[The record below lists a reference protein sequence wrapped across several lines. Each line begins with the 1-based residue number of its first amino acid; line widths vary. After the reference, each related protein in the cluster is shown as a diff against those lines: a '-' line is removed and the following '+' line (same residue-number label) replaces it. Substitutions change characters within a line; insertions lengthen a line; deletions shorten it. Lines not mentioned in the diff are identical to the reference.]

1 MRITLCDVGPRDG
14 LQNDPVQLEP
24 AQRAEL
30 VDRLAK
36 TGLPRIE
43 AVSFVNPKAVP
54 RMAGAAD
61 VMASIHREPGVIY
74 AALIL
79 NARGLDDALAADT
92 DEIHVAYPL
101 SNTFCRKNQNVTL
114 DEATAI
120 GRQLV
125 EGAKAAGKRV
135 TVTLGAAF
143 GCPFEGPT
151 DPGLVVEHA
160 RLAQDAGADEVIL
173 ADTIGVAV
181 PTQISSLVPAT
192 LAALAGTPVGLH
204 LHNTRNTGYANAAV
218 GVEAGATIFDASIGG
233 LGGCPFAPR
242 ATGNIATEDLV
253 YMLDGMGVETG
264 VDLDE
269 LIRVSEWLAGV
280 MGRDLP
286 GLVHRAGPFVPV
298 GADA

>member
-24 AQRAEL
+24 SQRAEL
-30 VDRLAK
+30 VDRLSA

-43 AVSFVNPKAVP
+43 ATSFVNPKAVP
-54 RMAGAAD
+54 RMAGAAE
-61 VMASIHREPGVIY
+61 VMASIDRRPGVIY
-74 AALIL
+74 AALVL
-79 NARGLDDALAADT
+79 NGRGLDDAISADA

-101 SNTFCRKNQNVTL
+101 TTTFCRKNQNVTL
-114 DEATAI
+114 EEATQIA
-120 GRQLV
+120 GDLV
-125 EGAKAAGKRV
+125 RGAKAAGKRV
-135 TVTLGAAF
+135 TMTLGVSF
-143 GCPFEGPT
+143 GCPFEGPV

-160 RLAQDAGADEVIL
+160 RLAADAGADEVIL

-181 PTQISSLVPAT
+181 PTQVMDLVPRT
-192 LAALAGTPVGLH
+192 LAAIGSVPVGLH

-218 GVEAGATIFDASIGG
+218 GVEAGATILDASIGG

-264 VDLDE
+264 VDLDA

-280 MGRDLP
+280 MGRELP

-298 GADA
+298 GTD

>member
-36 TGLPRIE
+36 TGLPRVE

-54 RMAGAAD
+54 RMAGAAE
-61 VMASIHREPGVIY
+61 VMSSIHREPGVLY
-74 AALIL
+74 AALVL
-79 NARGLDDALAADT
+79 NGRGLDDAIAADA

-125 EGAKAAGKRV
+125 EGGKAAGKRV
-135 TVTLGAAF
+135 TMTLGASF
-143 GCPFEGPT
+143 GCPFEGPV

-181 PTQISSLVPAT
+181 PTQVSSLVPAV
-192 LAALAGTPVGLH
+192 LAALGGLPVGLH

-218 GVEAGATIFDASIGG
+218 GIEAGATIFDASIGG

>member
-30 VDRLAK
+30 VDRLAT

-61 VMASIHREPGVIY
+61 VMASIHRDPGVIY

-192 LAALAGTPVGLH
+192 LAALAGTPLGLH

>member
-24 AQRAEL
+24 SQRAEL
-30 VDRLAK
+30 VDRLSA

-43 AVSFVNPKAVP
+43 ATSFVNPKAVP
-54 RMAGAAD
+54 RMAGAAE
-61 VMASIHREPGVIY
+61 VMASIERRPGVIY
-74 AALIL
+74 AALVL
-79 NARGLDDALAADT
+79 NGRGLDDAISADA

-101 SNTFCRKNQNVTL
+101 TTTFCRKNQNVTL
-114 DEATAI
+114 EEATQIA
-120 GRQLV
+120 GDLV
-125 EGAKAAGKRV
+125 RGAKAAGRRV
-135 TVTLGAAF
+135 TMTLGVSF
-143 GCPFEGPT
+143 GCPFEGPV

-160 RLAQDAGADEVIL
+160 RLAADAGADEVIL

-181 PTQISSLVPAT
+181 PTQVMGLVPRT
-192 LAALAGTPVGLH
+192 LAAIGSVPVGLH

-218 GVEAGATIFDASIGG
+218 GVEAGATILDASIGG

-264 VDLDE
+264 VDLDA

-280 MGRDLP
+280 MGRELP

-298 GADA
+298 GTD

>member
-1 MRITLCDVGPRDG
+1 MRITICDVGPRDG

-30 VDRLAK
+30 VDRLSQ

-54 RMAGAAD
+54 RMAGAAE
-61 VMASIHREPGVIY
+61 VMSSINRKPGVIY
-74 AALIL
+74 AGLIL
-79 NARGLDDALAADT
+79 NGRGLDDAIAADT

-101 SNTFCRKNQNVTL
+101 TNTFCRKNQNVTL
-114 DEATAI
+114 DEATVI
-120 GRQLV
+120 GQQLV

-135 TVTLGAAF
+135 TMTLGVSF
-143 GCPFEGPT
+143 GCPFEGPV

-160 RLAQDAGADEVIL
+160 RLAVAAGVDEVIL

-181 PTQISSLVPAT
+181 PTQIQQLVPAT
-192 LAALAGTPVGLH
+192 LAAISGTPVGLH
-204 LHNTRNTGYANAAV
+204 LHNTRNTGYANAAA
-218 GVEAGATIFDASIGG
+218 GLEAGATIFDASIGG

-242 ATGNIATEDLV
+242 ATGNIATEDLL
-253 YMLDGMGVETG
+253 YMLEGMGVDTG

-286 GLVHRAGPFVPV
+286 GLVHRAGPFIPV
-298 GADA
+298 GTD

>member
-30 VDRLAK
+30 VDRLSA

-43 AVSFVNPKAVP
+43 ATSFVNPKAVP
-54 RMAGAAD
+54 RMAGAAE
-61 VMASIHREPGVIY
+61 VMASIERRAGVLY
-74 AALIL
+74 AALVL
-79 NARGLDDALAADT
+79 NGRGLDDAIAADA

-101 SNTFCRKNQNVTL
+101 TTTFCRKNQNVTL
-114 DEATAI
+114 EEATQIA
-120 GRQLV
+120 GDLV
-125 EGAKAAGKRV
+125 RGAKAAGKRV
-135 TVTLGAAF
+135 TTTLGVSF
-143 GCPFEGPT
+143 GCPFEGPV

-160 RLAQDAGADEVIL
+160 RLAAAAGTDAVIL

-181 PTQISSLVPAT
+181 PTQVMDLVPRT
-192 LAALAGTPVGLH
+192 LTAIGPVPVGLH

-218 GVEAGATIFDASIGG
+218 GVEAGATILDASIGG

-264 VDLDE
+264 VDLDA
-269 LIRVSEWLAGV
+269 LIAVSEWLAGA
-280 MGRDLP
+280 MGRELP

-298 GADA
+298 GTD

>member
-30 VDRLAK
+30 VDRLSA

-43 AVSFVNPKAVP
+43 ATSFVNPKAVP
-54 RMAGAAD
+54 RMAGAAE
-61 VMASIHREPGVIY
+61 VMASIERSAGVLY
-74 AALIL
+74 AALVL
-79 NARGLDDALAADT
+79 NGRGLDDAIAADA

-101 SNTFCRKNQNVTL
+101 TTTFCRKNQNVTL
-114 DEATAI
+114 EEATQIA
-120 GRQLV
+120 GDLV
-125 EGAKAAGKRV
+125 RGAKAAGKRV
-135 TVTLGAAF
+135 TTTLGVSF
-143 GCPFEGPT
+143 GCPFEGPV

-160 RLAQDAGADEVIL
+160 RLAAAAGTDAVIL

-181 PTQISSLVPAT
+181 PTQVMDLVPRT
-192 LAALAGTPVGLH
+192 LTAIGPVPVGLH

-218 GVEAGATIFDASIGG
+218 GVEAGATILDASIGG

-264 VDLDE
+264 VDLDA
-269 LIRVSEWLAGV
+269 LIAVSEWLAGA
-280 MGRDLP
+280 MGRELP

-298 GADA
+298 GTD

>member
-181 PTQISSLVPAT
+181 QI
-192 LAALAGTPVGLH
+192 G
-204 LHNTRNTGYANAAV
+204 
-218 GVEAGATIFDASIGG
+218 
-233 LGGCPFAPR
+233 R
-242 ATGNIATEDLV
+242 AHV
-253 YMLDGMGVETG
+253 
-264 VDLDE
+264 
-269 LIRVSEWLAGV
+269 
-280 MGRDLP
+280 
-286 GLVHRAGPFVPV
+286 
-298 GADA
+298 

>member
-151 DPGLVVEHA
+151 DEGLVVEHA
-160 RLAQDAGADEVIL
+160 RIAKDAGADEVIL

>member
-24 AQRAEL
+24 SQRAEL
-30 VDRLAK
+30 VDRLSA

-43 AVSFVNPKAVP
+43 ATSFVNPKAVP
-54 RMAGAAD
+54 RMAGAAE
-61 VMASIHREPGVIY
+61 VMASIERRPGVIY
-74 AALIL
+74 AALVL
-79 NARGLDDALAADT
+79 NGRGLDDAISADA

-101 SNTFCRKNQNVTL
+101 TTTFCRKNQNVTL
-114 DEATAI
+114 EEATQIA
-120 GRQLV
+120 GDLV
-125 EGAKAAGKRV
+125 RGAKAAGRRV
-135 TVTLGAAF
+135 TMTLGVSF
-143 GCPFEGPT
+143 GCPFEGPV

-160 RLAQDAGADEVIL
+160 RLAADAGADEVIL

-181 PTQISSLVPAT
+181 PTQVMDLVPRT
-192 LAALAGTPVGLH
+192 LAAIGSVPVGLH

-218 GVEAGATIFDASIGG
+218 GVEAGATILDASIGG

-264 VDLDE
+264 VDLDA
-269 LIRVSEWLAGV
+269 LIAVSEWLDGV
-280 MGRDLP
+280 MGRELP

-298 GADA
+298 GTD

>member
-24 AQRAEL
+24 SQRAEL
-30 VDRLAK
+30 VDRLSA

-43 AVSFVNPKAVP
+43 ATSFVNPKAVP
-54 RMAGAAD
+54 RMAGAAE
-61 VMASIHREPGVIY
+61 VMASIERRPGVIY
-74 AALIL
+74 AALVL
-79 NARGLDDALAADT
+79 NGRGLDDAISADA

-101 SNTFCRKNQNVTL
+101 TTTFCRKNQNVTL
-114 DEATAI
+114 EEATQIA
-120 GRQLV
+120 GDLV
-125 EGAKAAGKRV
+125 RGAKAAGRRV
-135 TVTLGAAF
+135 TMTLGVSF
-143 GCPFEGPT
+143 GCPFEGPV

-160 RLAQDAGADEVIL
+160 RLAADAGADEVIL

-181 PTQISSLVPAT
+181 PTQVMDLVPRT
-192 LAALAGTPVGLH
+192 LAAIGSVPVGLH

-218 GVEAGATIFDASIGG
+218 GVEAGATILDASIGG

-264 VDLDE
+264 VDLDA

-280 MGRDLP
+280 MGRELP

-298 GADA
+298 GTD